1 MSALVISQKRPHFD
15 PEPVKKISPG
25 SLRPEE
31 EQAVFSLVVG
41 KTDKTQSNSSHSAGP
56 CCVHALAARI
66 WAVGEEELSFVI
78 SPLKVV
84 VGQLL
89 TPPASSKQRWEKALE
104 MSTS

>member
-1 MSALVISQKRPHFD
+1 MF
-15 PEPVKKISPG
+15 SPG
-25 SLRPEE
+25 KNCQNTGWGKSRP
-31 EQAVFSLVVG
+31 
-41 KTDKTQSNSSHSAGP
+41 NSSHSAGP

-89 TPPASSKQRWEKALE
+89 TPPASSKQRWEKASE